1 MTKIEI
7 REILIISNTL
17 LLYLRYICL
26 ATIHHNINPTI
37 ISNNSHI
44 AAILYGNKA
53 RILMRIIPINAVIRK
68 RAMGNFLF
76 QKCIEANNN
85 KHDKTV
91 KRIRYIPILLCTQ
104 RSQKYHPVN
113 LFRRNSMCMH
123 HRLHLYYTIYNNFLS
138 TKS

>member
-76 QKCIEANNN
+76 QK
-85 KHDKTV
+85 
-91 KRIRYIPILLCTQ
+91 
-104 RSQKYHPVN
+104 
-113 LFRRNSMCMH
+113 
-123 HRLHLYYTIYNNFLS
+123 
-138 TKS
+138 